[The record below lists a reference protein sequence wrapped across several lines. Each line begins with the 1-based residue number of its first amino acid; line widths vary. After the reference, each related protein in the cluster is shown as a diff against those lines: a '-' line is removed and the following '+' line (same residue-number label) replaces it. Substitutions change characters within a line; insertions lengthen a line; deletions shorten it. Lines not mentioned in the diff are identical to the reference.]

1 MTILVWRK
9 QRSSCRGG
17 GEDEILS
24 RLGFPRSI
32 SRSVKLQTGWGVFVH
47 PLCAGG
53 RARGSPSRL
62 APERG
67 GFSSLPRTS
76 LVQKQNIPPKSV
88 RAPCRLI
95 SAIRGDQEVSMPGL
109 GTEDRFLSWVMSC
122 VSASCCLGVFQPGIG
137 SAAEA
142 PLLCCISLHGS
153 SCQLGGS
160 CGSAPKS
167 PHQEVESACALVTP
181 CSGAAELGLGELW
194 GSIPAAGREMVFLER
209 RLGGGFLALHPLGAE
224 QQSSHEAF

>member
-1 MTILVWRK
+1 MWRK

-53 RARGSPSRL
+53 RARGSPSWL
-62 APERG
+62 APEGG

-76 LVQKQNIPPKSV
+76 LVQKQNIPRKAV

-109 GTEDRFLSWVMSC
+109 GTEDRILSWVMSC
-122 VSASCCLGVFQPGIG
+122 VSASCCLGAFQPGIG

-142 PLLCCISLHGS
+142 PLPVLHFS
-153 SCQLGGS
+153 AWQQLP
-160 CGSAPKS
+160 ARW
-167 PHQEVESACALVTP
+167 
-181 CSGAAELGLGELW
+181 ELW
-194 GSIPAAGREMVFLER
+194 LSSQIPSP
-209 RLGGGFLALHPLGAE
+209 GGGKCLCPGHSVLRGCRAGFG
-224 QQSSHEAF
+224 